1 MDYLGG
7 LRGTGRLVYGN
18 AAVARTQY
26 DFDGYLSNGGQV
38 TSCGEI
44 RLPASVLRE
53 LFGRADLKL
62 QTADGRWLRLRFSEK
77 RLPSSCNGA
86 AHVDVAGD
94 LPAAA
99 EWRRR
104 SAWNAPQPTGPD
116 RPSIP
121 PLHARGARG

>member
-1 MDYLGG
+1 MEYLGG
-7 LRGTGRLVYGN
+7 LRGTGRLVCGN
-18 AAVARTQY
+18 AAVAPMQY

-44 RLPASVLRE
+44 RLPA
-53 LFGRADLKL
+53 DLQL

-77 RLPSSCNGA
+77 RLPSNCDGA

-104 SAWNAPQPTGPD
+104 SARHAPRPTGPD

-121 PLHARGARG
+121 PLHPRVARG